1 MRQFPSRYAIRAR
14 RNLPDKEIRSI
25 FPSFVNWPYQF
36 VHNRTLTSSFSEELR
51 CLTFGLLLVRFGLCA
66 HFCTQGNYGLG
77 YLTQRLS
84 SHIIV
89 LVRSM
94 YVLLHT
100 PNLRTIIVI
109 ADIDRG
115 LYSPAQ
121 HINTLHQPY
130 LTFRHWSG
138 VTPYTSSYEF
148 AGSCVFVK
156 QSPGNLSLR
165 PLLLEAG
172 LIPKLRPLFCRVP

>member
-1 MRQFPSRYAIRAR
+1 MNW
-14 RNLPDKEIRSI
+14 RN
-25 FPSFVNWPYQF
+25 
-36 VHNRTLTSSFSEELR
+36 
-51 CLTFGLLLVRFGLCA
+51 
-66 HFCTQGNYGLG
+66 
-77 YLTQRLS
+77 
-84 SHIIV
+84 
-89 LVRSM
+89 
-94 YVLLHT
+94 T

-121 HINTLHQPY
+121 HINTLHPPY

-165 PLLLEAG
+165 PQTPEGARAG